1 MLMNAGAPFQR
12 KPLLKFASWR
22 ARDDSHDEEEMRKL
36 ISILADGSGVQRSAV
51 GEHQGQKYEG
61 EEDYGEVDTVLPDEQ
76 DFAAQARSLVERE
89 L

>member
-1 MLMNAGAPFQR
+1 MNAGAPFQR
-12 KPLLKFASWR
+12 KPLLKFASWS

-61 EEDYGEVDTVLPDEQ
+61 EEDYG
-76 DFAAQARSLVERE
+76 
-89 L
+89 